1 MLLLSCTTL
10 SFATPCRFIPALS
23 RPKGL
28 PHRGLMRKAC
38 GISLKAVPPKREI
51 VAVNVTDCSM
61 NLRRLGV
68 RMLGISLAG
77 TRGAP
82 DQSG

>member
-1 MLLLSCTTL
+1 
-10 SFATPCRFIPALS
+10 
-23 RPKGL
+23 
-28 PHRGLMRKAC
+28 MRKAC

-68 RMLGISLAG
+68 RLLGISLAG